1 MSGQNPD
8 NPAAQPALAEASRS
22 GEFDLIARYFAP
34 LAGPGAFGLGD
45 DAAVVTPGAGRQLVF
60 TADAIIAGV
69 HFLDNDPAD
78 DVAAK
83 LLAVNLSDVAAMG
96 AAGLGYLVTAAW
108 PRDLEEAWIA
118 RFAQGLA
125 EAQAEHGVALLGGDT
140 VATNGPMSLS
150 LTAIGEQPIGA
161 ALRRNGARVGDD
173 IYVSGRI
180 GDAGVGLRILR
191 DGLTGGA
198 PAERQTAIDRY
209 RRPRPRLGLGRALAR
224 VEVSGEDGR
233 GPASYP
239 MRAADTVDALLNK
252 GRIDHGA
259 AAAAKKFEEIFHRA
273 SLEGVASRDI
283 RLIPGEGALGGPE
296 PHRILRA
303 RDDVWD
309 AIRALGG
316 IGSPGANI
324 AWDVLGLGMTIK
336 AHAERCQF
344 GGGRSL
350 NPMTA
355 TGILVQSCFT

>member
-1 MSGQNPD
+1 MAPSNWRMQHDP
-8 NPAAQPALAEASRS
+8 L
-22 GEFDLIARYFAP
+22 GE
-34 LAGPGAFGLGD
+34 G
-45 DAAVVTPGAGRQLVF
+45 
-60 TADAIIAGV
+60 
-69 HFLDNDPAD
+69 
-78 DVAAK
+78 
-83 LLAVNLSDVAAMG
+83 
-96 AAGLGYLVTAAW
+96 
-108 PRDLEEAWIA
+108 
-118 RFAQGLA
+118 
-125 EAQAEHGVALLGGDT
+125 
-140 VATNGPMSLS
+140 
-150 LTAIGEQPIGA
+150 
-161 ALRRNGARVGDD
+161 
-173 IYVSGRI
+173 
-180 GDAGVGLRILR
+180 
-191 DGLTGGA
+191 
-198 PAERQTAIDRY
+198 
-209 RRPRPRLGLGRALAR
+209 GRALAR

-355 TGILVQSCFT
+355 TGILVQSCFTLAVHFGT

>member
-198 PAERQTAIDRY
+198 PAERQMAIDRY
-209 RRPRPRLGLGRALAR
+209 RRPRPQLGLGRALPGLASACIDVSDGLIADLGHLAEQSGAAMRIDLEKVPVSPLADLIGGTAAAIVAGDDYELLFTAAPADEQRLGEAAAQSETDITPIGR
-224 VEVSGEDGR
+224 VEPGQGVSVVDGDGE
-233 GPASYP
+233 
-239 MRAADTVDALLNK
+239 VVALK
-252 GRIDHGA
+252 EAGYRH
-259 AAAAKKFEEIFHRA
+259 F
-273 SLEGVASRDI
+273 
-283 RLIPGEGALGGPE
+283 
-296 PHRILRA
+296 
-303 RDDVWD
+303 
-309 AIRALGG
+309 
-316 IGSPGANI
+316 
-324 AWDVLGLGMTIK
+324 
-336 AHAERCQF
+336 
-344 GGGRSL
+344 
-350 NPMTA
+350 
-355 TGILVQSCFT
+355 